1 MLYYIAVKASIAK
14 KNIFSSSGFLGAKFF
29 AIILLIVLFFN
40 LGSAKAQV
48 PIPAANVNFDEFA
61 CLFTKTD
68 NNGKCTHN
76 PDAENIKTGAE
87 SGVVYGKTNSFTDK
101 GITSITMQLGLWAD
115 IEKEKK
121 ESKYHFS
128 RVADQRNATFLLR
141 LKYEPVAGYPVYK
154 LIDIPYQEDNVE
166 VFGNANIRTI
176 NMDLT
181 KGSSQVKI
189 GFYKLGP
196 SGPETVTQQVINAV
210 VDTKMPSGT
219 TVEIPFGATIS
230 ADFWYCAGEK
240 QSSRP
245 SALEQAQGLVNPVDG
260 RRAPKNDPQRPDLL
274 GRVEYFT
281 ADGKYTDKIKS
292 HDDGISYGITK
303 CDGTAYFKIGETIT
317 FKLPESRE
325 AAQADSQKQLD
336 SGIVSSEYIGSVLPL
351 CSIDPFTNG
360 SVMGCVAQ
368 ILYGGVFRP
377 VAFFAQLM
385 GQIFD
390 FFLGYSLSDESY
402 RHDFIQ
408 TGWQLVRDISNIF
421 FIIIMVW
428 SGLIAVFNTKKASY
442 KQVIPTL
449 IINALI
455 INFSLFATRIVID
468 LSNITARIFYNQMVV
483 KVGGEVVSG
492 DTGFKPISEAIVS
505 SFNPQSIFRNSVLQ
519 SEDLGSDTESGSAT
533 SADFNSQSK
542 NQTQGA
548 KFKRYSRE
556 YASYFALVTLLAIMI
571 TFSVAVMFWKT
582 AFIFVGRVVGLYV
595 AMIFSPFAFLSR
607 GGLPLVSKIPSLN
620 FGSWWGDL
628 YKYAL
633 VAPIFVFFLYI
644 INAFLNVEFFQKVGL
659 DQNGQGFFGSVM
671 YVLIPMLIIY
681 TLVTKGV
688 KVAETFAGDIGKMA
702 SSFGNRAAGFV
713 GGAALGVASGGLAF
727 AGTRTAGML
736 RLSETKRAEL
746 LESKSRGGLS
756 GRLASLR
763 LGLND
768 RAQSGS
774 FDLRKSSAFTGIN
787 KLAGGLGVSL
797 KDNISNKIGLSSDA
811 TKGGMKAIEKKE
823 KEALKK
829 KIESIKTDVKDEEA
843 ERIWNERSKALIEKA
858 KQKLLNDEVALI
870 AAHRAS
876 GKDDA
881 AIEAMKNAG
890 TLKNDV
896 DDLAKKKVKEDY
908 GNVKNNKQLTQ
919 ALRLQFAETISEG
932 KTFGQSAKAKV
943 LKGLGVADAV
953 SLVGPNALIG
963 AASTPISAGLL
974 MTGIYDS
981 ARSSKLAKEEA
992 KSYAK
997 KAREAM
1003 NNKNKLPKEERL
1015 ENQKK
1020 EIEKDLESID
1030 ATLKKIFE
1038 AEIAGNPIHSGKTA
1052 QDFFNNSDLASEAIK
1067 KARKKMRDDM
1077 STLDID
1083 IELFKEQH
1091 HNASIAEAKA
1101 RAEGKISEADEFLRR
1116 AKEARDKMVAKNIEK
1131 SEIFQEHKDTDP
1143 EYKQKKQADLNK
1155 KDDELEKIK
1164 EKAKKDSEGKDDKK

>member
-40 LGSAKAQV
+40 LGSAKAQTG
-48 PIPAANVNFDEFA
+48 IPAANVNFDEFA

-101 GITSITMQLGLWAD
+101 GVTSITMQLGLWAD
-115 IEKEKK
+115 IEKENK

-128 RVADQRNATFLLR
+128 RVADDRNATFLLR

-219 TVEIPFGATIS
+219 TIEIPFGATIS

-281 ADGKYTDKIKS
+281 TDGKYTDKIKS

-702 SSFGNRAAGFV
+702 SSFGNNIGGLAGGV
-713 GGAALGVASGGLAF
+713 IAGGTALVGRRIIGGAAARLENSRFGAGVRSLASQSGLA
-727 AGTRTAGML
+727 GKIGR
-736 RLSETKRAEL
+736 R
-746 LESKSRGGLS
+746 LESGLKATS
-756 GRLASLR
+756 G
-763 LGLND
+763 
-768 RAQSGS
+768 GS
-774 FDLRKSSAFTGIN
+774 FDIRNTEAGKQISS
-787 KLAGGLGVSL
+787 GLGVNL
-797 KDNISNKIGLSSDA
+797 NQKPLNILSGVGLGMGTDQ
-811 TKGGMKAIEKKE
+811 TKGGYDAEVKRKQEEIEKKQKLLEE
-823 KEALKK
+823 KMSDDDIKK
-829 KIESIKTDVKDEEA
+829 YNQKEQDKRADRIE
-843 ERIWNERSKALIEKA
+843 ALIEKSM
-858 KQKLLNDEVALI
+858 I
-870 AAHRAS
+870 ATH
-876 GKDDA
+876 G
-881 AIEAMKNAG
+881 
-890 TLKNDV
+890 KNDV
-896 DDLAKKKVKEDY
+896 KDWKKNDKAKYDAEKAVELQKSSLISEISKVPPAKEMKSVSEINRDRRKQFVENLKKEGLDGFLNSLPLIGSALGAGVRLEANKKAAKKIGEDSKIEKELADIESTLKK
-908 GNVKNNKQLTQ
+908 GFQDLIALDLFQNSNSFTTNISDSERQDIIKFGTIQNGNNKGKGMYDILTD
-919 ALRLQFAETISEG
+919 SE
-932 KTFGQSAKAKV
+932 KAKIDQEI
-943 LKGLGVADAV
+943 KNKKDAM
-953 SLVGPNALIG
+953 SRG
-963 AASTPISAGLL
+963 TE
-974 MTGIYDS
+974 DE
-981 ARSSKLAKEEA
+981 KKKAKEE
-992 KSYAK
+992 YEEYEDLI
-997 KAREAM
+997 KARES
-1003 NNKNKLPKEERL
+1003 NKY
-1015 ENQKK
+1015 
-1020 EIEKDLESID
+1020 DLKSLRE
-1030 ATLKKIFE
+1030 TLKK
-1038 AEIAGNPIHSGKTA
+1038 
-1052 QDFFNNSDLASEAIK
+1052 
-1067 KARKKMRDDM
+1067 
-1077 STLDID
+1077 
-1083 IELFKEQH
+1083 
-1091 HNASIAEAKA
+1091 
-1101 RAEGKISEADEFLRR
+1101 
-1116 AKEARDKMVAKNIEK
+1116 AKEAWINTPTDSTLKDNFRNALKEVKIAEKHQDKFRDLNNYIKTRRDKLKGE
-1131 SEIFQEHKDTDP
+1131 
-1143 EYKQKKQADLNK
+1143 
-1155 KDDELEKIK
+1155 
-1164 EKAKKDSEGKDDKK
+1164 DKK

>member
-68 NNGKCTHN
+68 NNSKCTHN

-245 SALEQAQGLVNPVDG
+245 SALEQAAGFVNPVDG

-492 DTGFKPISEAIVS
+492 NTGFKPISEAIVS

-519 SEDLGSDTESGSAT
+519 SQDVAKDEGASSENEGAS
-533 SADFNSQSK
+533 FNSQS
-542 NQTQGA
+542 NVVQDNGG
-548 KFKRYSRE
+548 FKRYSKE
-556 YASYFALVTLLAIMI
+556 YASYFALVTLIAIMI

-702 SSFGNRAAGFV
+702 QSFGNRTAGVVV
-713 GGAALGVASGGLAF
+713 GGALGAATGGVAIAGRNIIGRLGNRLASSQQLQD
-727 AGTRTAGML
+727 A
-736 RLSETKRAEL
+736 S
-746 LESKSRGGLS
+746 SRGGIR
-756 GRLASLR
+756 GALADSVIR
-763 LGLND
+763 
-768 RAQSGS
+768 SGS
-774 FDLRKSSAFTGIN
+774 FLSRANYDARNNTFVNSRLREFGNTNTRIGGLLGTNQTNTSGGFQGAISREVANQTSRAERMLLTGQQAAAQDSRNSAWENAYQAARNTAQQNANSQGIVFDENTYRTTYLNNQTTAGNPRPQTTAEINRQREQQNNARLARLSILQRISNVATNRTTTPAGLSGAATGGAGLASGAIATA
-787 KLAGGLGVSL
+787 LAGGGIVATATIAGQGAIQNAAQQQVARQRAQNARNPLSANQINSL
-797 KDNISNKIGLSSDA
+797 QNRLSQLQAELTRRISLMNNIGSSFNPSITYDNITPANIIDYQTNKQIDINSRQ
-811 TKGGMKAIEKKE
+811 TQI
-823 KEALKK
+823 
-829 KIESIKTDVKDEEA
+829 DVEQDF
-843 ERIWNERSKALIEKA
+843 
-858 KQKLLNDEVALI
+858 
-870 AAHRAS
+870 
-876 GKDDA
+876 
-881 AIEAMKNAG
+881 
-890 TLKNDV
+890 V
-896 DDLAKKKVKEDY
+896 DR
-908 GNVKNNKQLTQ
+908 NKNNPT
-919 ALRLQFAETISEG
+919 
-932 KTFGQSAKAKV
+932 
-943 LKGLGVADAV
+943 
-953 SLVGPNALIG
+953 
-963 AASTPISAGLL
+963 
-974 MTGIYDS
+974 MTNQVNQ
-981 ARSSKLAKEEA
+981 ARSTIRTL
-992 KSYAK
+992 
-997 KAREAM
+997 M
-1003 NNKNKLPKEERL
+1003 NEQNNLR
-1015 ENQKK
+1015 N
-1020 EIEKDLESID
+1020 EIRQ
-1030 ATLKKIFE
+1030 
-1038 AEIAGNPIHSGKTA
+1038 AGNIL
-1052 QDFFNNSDLASEAIK
+1052 NEYNRINSD
-1067 KARKKMRDDM
+1067 
-1077 STLDID
+1077 
-1083 IELFKEQH
+1083 
-1091 HNASIAEAKA
+1091 
-1101 RAEGKISEADEFLRR
+1101 ISGVRQQLG
-1116 AKEARDKMVAKNIEK
+1116 I
-1131 SEIFQEHKDTDP
+1131 
-1143 EYKQKKQADLNK
+1143 
-1155 KDDELEKIK
+1155 
-1164 EKAKKDSEGKDDKK
+1164 